1 MEANA
6 RLTYLGGATYLIEI
20 GEFRFLTDPGFDP
33 DGTEKSEGPGH
44 DLRKNMTPPV
54 PIEQIGEIDAVLLS
68 HQQHYDNL
76 DDTGRAFLPLAGRV
90 LTTPQS
96 AEVLGGNARGLA
108 TWESVELTN
117 EARETIRITGT
128 PAIHGPAALR
138 EAVGETMGF
147 LLEWEGQEKGAFY
160 VSGDTVW
167 NDGIE
172 EIARRFEV
180 SAGVLHMGAA
190 NVPAVGDNILT
201 LDGEQGARVA
211 STLGLDAVFP
221 AHFEGWEHYTQGRS
235 GIEEAFEEA
244 GLSDRLHM
252 LDPGE
257 AETVAV

>member
-1 MEANA
+1 MEAKA

-33 DGTEKSEGPGH
+33 EGTERSEGPGH
-44 DLRKNMTPPV
+44 ELRKTMAPPV
-54 PIEQIGEIDAVLLS
+54 PIERIGEIDAVLLS

-76 DDTGRAFLPLAGRV
+76 DNSGRTFLPRAGRV
-90 LTTPQS
+90 LTTPES
-96 AEVLGGNARGLA
+96 AEALGGNAQGLA

-117 EARETIRITGT
+117 DASETIRITAT
-128 PAIHGPAALR
+128 PAIHGPSALR
-138 EAVGETMGF
+138 EAVGETTGF
-147 LLEWEGQEKGAFY
+147 LLQWEGQEKGALY

-172 EIARRFEV
+172 EIAERFNV
-180 SAGVLHMGAA
+180 STGVLHLGAA

-201 LDGEQGARVA
+201 LDGEQGARVT
-211 STLGLDAVFP
+211 SVLGLEAVFP
-221 AHFEGWEHYTQGRS
+221 AHFEGWEHYTEGRS
-235 GIEEAFEEA
+235 GIEEAFQAA

-257 AETVAV
+257 AETVSV